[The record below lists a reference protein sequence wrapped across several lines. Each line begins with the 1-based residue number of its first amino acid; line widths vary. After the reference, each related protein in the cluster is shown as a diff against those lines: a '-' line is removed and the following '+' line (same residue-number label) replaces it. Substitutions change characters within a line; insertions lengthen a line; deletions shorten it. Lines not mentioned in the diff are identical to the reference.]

1 MLDLFDM
8 PLKKIGKDDRVDGA
22 KLAGQLRGY
31 CGTAVI
37 EHVGYIGGGGGEKT
51 RRDGG
56 KGAFSFGESAGGAR
70 CVLEAL
76 GFDMIFVR
84 PQAWRKWHGLTG
96 ADDFVVNQTARDLY
110 PSANVLTGRKKK
122 DGSPGIKDGRT
133 DALLIARY
141 GLSKDGS
148 EEEGS

>member
-8 PLKKIGKDDRVDGA
+8 PIKKIGKDDRVDGA
-22 KLAGQLRGY
+22 KLAGRLRGY

-37 EHVGYIGGGGGEKT
+37 ERVGYIGSGGGDKN

-76 GFDMIFVR
+76 GYEMLMPR
-84 PQAWRKWHGLTG
+84 PQDWRKWHGLTG
-96 ADDFVVNQTARDLY
+96 ADDYVVIQTARDLY
-110 PSANVLTGRKKK
+110 PEANVYTGGRKR
-122 DGSPGIKDGRT
+122 DGTLGIKDGRT

-141 GLSKDGS
+141 GLSKNGS
-148 EEEGS
+148 EKEGS